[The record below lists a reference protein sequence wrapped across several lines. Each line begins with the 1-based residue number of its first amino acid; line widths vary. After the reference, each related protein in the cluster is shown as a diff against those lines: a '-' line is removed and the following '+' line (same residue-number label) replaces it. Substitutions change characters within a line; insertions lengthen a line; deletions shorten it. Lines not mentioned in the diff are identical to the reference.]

1 MSTGLRRA
9 IYVVCS
15 LLWISGCTW
24 LVVHYGFPTTTEF
37 GPAPNPGEPALLR
50 IHGWVAVGAVFLL
63 GWITAEHISDRWRR
77 SRNRVSGFSLATL
90 AVVLTASGYGLYY
103 TTDRLHDVAGFIHEL
118 VGAAAIGFA
127 LTHWWRNSQRV
138 QS

>member
-1 MSTGLRRA
+1 MRGGTSSPGGRSSTNFGSRRISRTSLDRHCRADTLRKA
-9 IYVVCS
+9 SAGSWPCGKS
-15 LLWISGCTW
+15 LFVLG
-24 LVVHYGFPTTTEF
+24 V
-37 GPAPNPGEPALLR
+37 
-50 IHGWVAVGAVFLL
+50 VFLL

-77 SRNRVSGFSLATL
+77 SRNRVSGFSLASL

-103 TTDRLHDVAGFIHEL
+103 TTDRLHDVASFIHEV

>member
-9 IYVVCS
+9 IYFVCS
-15 LLWISGCTW
+15 LLWISG
-24 LVVHYGFPTTTEF
+24 
-37 GPAPNPGEPALLR
+37 
-50 IHGWVAVGAVFLL
+50 
-63 GWITAEHISDRWRR
+63 
-77 SRNRVSGFSLATL
+77 
-90 AVVLTASGYGLYY
+90 YGLYY
-103 TTDRLHDVAGFIHEL
+103 TADRFHDVASFIHEI